1 MSTSLNRKEVYR
13 EYITE
18 IWEQNRLDALESYFT
33 GDFVDHAAP
42 PGLAPGLAGA
52 RQFFAMLKAAFP
64 DYRMAIDLE
73 VAEGNLLVVR
83 LLEAGTH
90 RGMLFGIP
98 PTGRRISTSSTRIL
112 RFRGRRM
119 CEQWSNRDDL
129 GMMQQLGVI
138 RLTGS

>member
-13 EYITE
+13 EYIRE
-18 IWEQNRLDALESYFT
+18 IWELSRLDALEHYFT

-42 PGLAPGLAGA
+42 PGRPPGRAGT
-52 RQFFAMLKAAFP
+52 RQFFSMLRAAFP
-64 DYRMAIDLE
+64 DYRMAIELE
-73 VAEGNLLVVR
+73 VAEGKLLVVR
-83 LLEAGTH
+83 LLESGTH
-90 RGMLFGIP
+90 HGMLFGIP
-98 PTGRRISTSSTRIL
+98 PTGRRISMSSTRIL

-129 GMMQQLGVI
+129 GLMQQLGVI